1 MLLLSVSMCHVHGLW
16 SVSMLHRLPNNPQPK
31 IKNEKENTDGKFS
44 KRGTVVVTYNAFLDD
59 FSATDDGIACME
71 NNRIRIV
78 ANGTA

>member
-1 MLLLSVSMCHVHGLW
+1 MW

-31 IKNEKENTDGKFS
+31 IKNEKKKKPDGKFS
-44 KRGTVVVTYNAFLDD
+44 KRGTVAVTYNAFLDD

-78 ANGTA
+78 ANSTA